1 MTYRDRLFD
10 YVKKK
15 YNAAPEYL
23 WRRYPDYAVFRH
35 ADNRKWFGLV
45 MNVRRDKLGLEG
57 NEVTDILNIKLSDPF
72 LADLLV
78 QQPGYLRGYHIS
90 RGNWVSVLLDGS
102 VPFEEI
108 CRWLDE
114 SYVATAS
121 GEKKRKLRP
130 PKEWIIPANPKYYG
144 IEQAFRDADEIDWKQ
159 GAGIRQ
165 GDTVFVYVAAPVSAI
180 LYKCKVTKT
189 DIPFRYDDGNVRMKA
204 LMKIKLSKRYPSDSF
219 TFDRLKDEYGIY
231 AVRGPRSIPHS
242 LSEAL
247 NRISEAGTER

>member
-1 MTYRDRLFD
+1 MIYRDRLFE
-10 YVKKK
+10 YIKTK
-15 YNAAPEYL
+15 YKAAPEYL
-23 WRRYPDYAVFRH
+23 WRRYPEYAVFRH

-45 MNVRRDKLGLEG
+45 MNVRRDKLGQEG
-57 NEVTDILNIKLSDPF
+57 DGITDILNIKLSDPF

-78 QQPGYLRGYHIS
+78 QQPGYLRGYHIA
-90 RGNWVSVLLDGS
+90 RGNWVSILLDGT

-121 GEKKRKLRP
+121 VQKKQKLRP
-130 PKEWIIPANPKYYG
+130 PKEWIIPANPKYYD

-159 GAGIRQ
+159 GAGIRK

-180 LYKCKVTKT
+180 LCQCRVTET
-189 DIPFRYDDGNVRMKA
+189 DIPFRYNDGNVRMKA
-204 LMKIKLSKRYPSDSF
+204 LMKIRLLKRYPKDLF
-219 TFDRLKDEYGIY
+219 TFAVLNDEFGIY
-231 AVRGPRSIPHS
+231 AVRGPRSVPHS

-247 NRISEAGTER
+247 KL

>member
-10 YVKKK
+10 YVRKK
-15 YNAAPEYL
+15 YRAEPEYL
-23 WRRYPDYAVFRH
+23 WQRYPNYAVFRH

-45 MNVRRDKLGLEG
+45 MDVRRDKLGLEG
-57 NEVTDILNIKLSDPF
+57 DGITDILNVKLSDPF

-78 QQPGYLRGYHIS
+78 QQTGYLRGYHIS

-102 VPFEEI
+102 VPFEDV

-121 GEKKRKLRP
+121 MEKKRKLRP
-130 PKEWIIPANPKYYG
+130 PKEWIIPANPRYYDIG
-144 IEQAFRDADEIDWKQ
+144 QAFQDADEIDWKQ
-159 GAGIRQ
+159 GTGIRQ

-180 LYKCKVTKT
+180 LYKCIVTKT
-189 DIPFRYDDGNVRMKA
+189 DIPFRYDDGSVRMTA
-204 LMKIKLSKRYPSDSF
+204 LMKIRLLKRYRPDRF
-219 TFDRLKDEYGIY
+219 TFEILKDEYGIY
-231 AVRGPRSIPHS
+231 AVRGPRSVPHS

-247 NRISEAGTER
+247 KR